1 MDGSSGV
8 FRSTGGFEAP
18 VLLGLTPALRA
29 VAGVTAGT
37 VKREVVPAGVEV
49 LQEAL

>member
-8 FRSTGGFEAP
+8 FYSTGGSKVP
-18 VLLGLTPALRA
+18 VSLRLTPALRA

-37 VKREVVPAGVEV
+37 VKIEVVPAGVEV
-49 LQEAL
+49 F